1 LLDIKKL
8 TSLAKSAGDFSTLL
22 QYGLDNSKIGI
33 NEALELYNSMLRDVG
48 DKIKLLII
56 LLPLMSTPEDA
67 RILIKRVTEND
78 YIENQRLH
86 QVYGQC
92 IRPTLGVSNGFYS
105 LDLSKHVDRTCLSML
120 FENSRTTYNKQSR
133 LCVLDGI
140 SIGDTSQHQNGSC
153 FRNEYYNG
161 QPVVLKPEMFA
172 PMPHSG
178 KLYFDY
184 SGGYCPLEPPEVIT
198 DSKLLKIIHPII
210 NEDVYADV
218 LSIRA
223 LWGPNAPVVEESN
236 KGIGKTILEFSKNV
250 ATQIA
255 EYTFNI
261 YKNLGSRL
269 DDVDESSLWKEK
281 TVEKIPRPGDEVF
294 LSGSIGSRGSSAPSS
309 AVGTTRSGVVDAPS
323 LSRALGLNQQ
333 REGNDFTNS
342 NLAVPSSA
350 RSSVSSAYEAATP
363 PFSFSQPSIVPELSV
378 ELAENSMLSTLME
391 EEASIDEGLDFEY
404 PSLAE
409 SVSSRKTTASL
420 MKFKGMLKAT
430 NISNY
435 TKCQRIIEYLEE
447 KLGPYWMRCYHV
459 VMLLTAFEQGKLRSN
474 YFGTFRTDI
483 IVFLFPHIVDVHNF
497 EIIMRLLDAYEVA
510 SLTTRLG
517 RLAVFNP
524 LKPEGAY
531 ELNMGIP
538 EDRQVA
544 KIILML
550 SVVEPGDNILG
561 EISAY
566 VFNIL
571 DVPY

>member
-1 LLDIKKL
+1 
-8 TSLAKSAGDFSTLL
+8 
-22 QYGLDNSKIGI
+22 
-33 NEALELYNSMLRDVG
+33 MLRDVG

-78 YIENQRLH
+78 YVENQRLR
-86 QVYGQC
+86 QAFGQC

-105 LDLSKHVDRTCLSML
+105 LDLSKLVDRTCLSML
-120 FENSRTTYNKQSR
+120 FENSRTTNNKQSR
-133 LCVLDGI
+133 LCLLDGV

-184 SGGYCPLEPPEVIT
+184 SSGYRPIEPPEIIT
-198 DSKLLKIIHPII
+198 DSKLLKIIQPLIS
-210 NEDVYADV
+210 DDAYADIV
-218 LSIRA
+218 SIRT

-236 KGIGKTILEFSKNV
+236 KGIGKTIMEISKNV
-250 ATQIA
+250 APQVA

-261 YKNLGSRL
+261 YKNLGIRL
-269 DDVDESSLWKEK
+269 DDVAESSHRKDIDKKLKLD
-281 TVEKIPRPGDEVF
+281 DEIV
-294 LSGSIGSRGSSAPSS
+294 LGNSAASRGTSAPSS
-309 AVGTTRSGVVDAPS
+309 ASGTARVGTGDKPS
-323 LSRALGLNQQ
+323 LARALGLNQQ
-333 REGNDFTNS
+333 QQEGNDSLNTTVV
-342 NLAVPSSA
+342 VPSSA
-350 RSSVSSAYEAATP
+350 RSTASSTHEAATP
-363 PFSFSQPSIVPELSV
+363 PLAISQCLPVPELPV

-391 EEASIDEGLDFEY
+391 EEASIDEGLGFEY
-404 PSLAE
+404 PSLTE

-420 MKFKGMLKAT
+420 VKFKGMLKAT

-435 TKCQRIIEYLEE
+435 SKCQRIIEYLEE
-447 KLGPYWMRCYHV
+447 KLGAYWMRCYHV
-459 VMLLTAFEQGKLRSN
+459 VMLLTAFELGKLRSN

-483 IVFLFPHIVDVHNF
+483 IVFLFPHIVDIHSF
-497 EIIMRLLDAYEVA
+497 EIILRLLEPYEVA
-510 SLTTRLG
+510 MLTARLG
-517 RLAVFNP
+517 RLAIFNP
-524 LKPEGAY
+524 MKPEGAY
-531 ELNMGIP
+531 ELNMGMP

-561 EISAY
+561 EIFCIHSSI
-566 VFNIL
+566 FHL
-571 DVPY
+571 FCS